1 MEENTGTGQTLTVAR
16 TTFEIIELLQDH
28 GELGVTELGDE
39 LDMPKSTAHA
49 YLKTMSKCGYVTK
62 SDGNYRLSFK
72 LLEHGGLLRNRVEIY
87 QAAKSE
93 IDELARGTGEVA
105 NLAVE
110 ERGQRVILYG
120 AEGENAIWDNS
131 PVGDHSY
138 MHWTAM
144 GKAMLS
150 RFSRSRVEGIIDRHG
165 LPEAT
170 ENTITD
176 PESLF
181 EELEEIRE
189 RGYSIESEEHRNSI
203 SAIGA
208 PIESAEKGLIGAIA
222 VVGPT
227 HRFSDPDRIEELSER
242 VLESVNVISLRYTHY

>member
-1 MEENTGTGQTLTVAR
+1 MNENTGTGRTLTVAE
-16 TTFEIIELLQDH
+16 TTFEIIELLQEH
-28 GELGVTELGDE
+28 VEMGVTELGEE
-39 LDMPKSTAHA
+39 LDMPKSTVHA
-49 YLKTMSKCGYVTK
+49 YLKTMSECGYVMKT
-62 SDGNYRLSFK
+62 DGKYRLSLK
-72 LLEHGGLLRNRVEIY
+72 LLEHGGLLRNRIEIY

-93 IDELARGTGEVA
+93 IDELAWETGEVA

-110 ERGQRVILYG
+110 EGGKRVILYG

-131 PVGDHSY
+131 PIGDHSH

-144 GKAMLS
+144 GKVMLS
-150 RFSRSRVEGIIDRHG
+150 CVSRGRVEEIIDRHG
-165 LPEAT
+165 LPKAT

-189 RGYSIESEEHRNSI
+189 RGYSMESEEHRDSI

-208 PIESAEKGLIGAIA
+208 PIEPAEDGLIGAIS

-227 HRFSDPDRIEELSER
+227 HRLSDPDRVEEVSEK
-242 VLESVNVISLRYTHY
+242 VLESVNVIKLQYTHY